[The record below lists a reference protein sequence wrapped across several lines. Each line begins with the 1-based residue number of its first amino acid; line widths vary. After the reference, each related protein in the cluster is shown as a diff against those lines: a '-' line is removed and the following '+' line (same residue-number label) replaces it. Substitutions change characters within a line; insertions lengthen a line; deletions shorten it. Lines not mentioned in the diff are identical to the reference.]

1 MSYKVLH
8 IVDTYLPET
17 MNWLDSI
24 LHSTV
29 TSCMHHIAARYHIH
43 NMKCN
48 YPMMHG
54 SIESSYPV
62 PFYNKVLC
70 SLMDLNSSS
79 RINQYIVSK
88 SIDIVHFHF
97 ANTAIR
103 QFNLIRKLK
112 MPVFISFYGFDYE
125 YLVKNKSGTLEA
137 YQQLARF
144 GCKFIVEGVYSK
156 NTLIEYGI
164 PSEQIS
170 ILHLLF
176 SRNGNLKSMRWQSPI
191 RLIQA
196 ASFTEKKNQV
206 ALLDALQDRHAGRFQ
221 IILIG
226 EPVDKVYYKELEK
239 ILAKKRNHA
248 IRILDKVEPDIYLNH
263 LKKCHFAIN
272 LSKRSK
278 SFDTEGGCPI
288 FIKDSLNLGKPV
300 ISTKHCDI
308 PESVIHGFNGYL
320 TDGSDSKAIADLFDE
335 ILNLSQKKYNGICTN
350 AFHSVNSNA
359 LNNIT
364 GMELIKIYSAGR

>member
-8 IVDTYLPET
+8 ILDTYLSET

-24 LHSTV
+24 LHSTDLN
-29 TSCMHHIAARYHIH
+29 CKHHIATRYHIH
-43 NMKCN
+43 NKKSD
-48 YPMMHG
+48 YPMVPG
-54 SIESSYPV
+54 SITSTYPV

-70 SLMDLNSSS
+70 SLLDWNSSS
-79 RINQYIVSK
+79 RLNQHIVSE

-103 QFNLIRKLK
+103 QLHLIEKLNI
-112 MPVFISFYGFDYE
+112 PVLISFYGFDYE
-125 YLVKNKSGTLEA
+125 YLVKNKPGTLEA
-137 YQQLARF
+137 YQRLAQL
-144 GCKFIVEGVYSK
+144 GCKFIVEGHYSK
-156 NTLIEYGI
+156 NILIEYGV

-176 SRNGNLKSMRWQSPI
+176 SRNRNLKPIRLQNPI

-196 ASFTEKKNQV
+196 ASFTEKKNQL
-206 ALLDALQDRHAGRFQ
+206 ACLEALQDRHAGRLEL
-221 IILIG
+221 ILIG
-226 EPVDKVYYKELEK
+226 ERVDNTYYKEVEK
-239 ILAKKRNHA
+239 ILTKKVNHA
-248 IRILDKVEPDIYLNH
+248 IHVIGKMNPDLYLNH
-263 LKKCHFAIN
+263 LRNCHFAIN

-278 SFDTEGGCPI
+278 TFDTEGGCPI

-320 TDGSDSKAIADLFDE
+320 TDGADSRAISETLDQV
-335 ILNLSQKKYNGICTN
+335 LNLSQKGYTKICTN
-350 AFHSVNSNA
+350 AFHSVSANA

-364 GMELIKIYSAGR
+364 GVELMKIYDASL